1 MINLAL
7 KEVLIDLGFSEDEL
21 TDTASIRQD
30 LQLDS
35 TETVDISLG
44 LKRRLGINIKL
55 ESRQDMTLAQ
65 ISDQI
70 AQALNQSSSENYN
83 HAASQPSIP
92 QTANP
97 IP

>member
-1 MINLAL
+1 
-7 KEVLIDLGFSEDEL
+7 
-21 TDTASIRQD
+21 
-30 LQLDS
+30 
-35 TETVDISLG
+35 
-44 LKRRLGINIKL
+44 
-55 ESRQDMTLAQ
+55 MTLAQ